1 MLCSPTSAPSTTPL
15 TLTTPTPSTTISTST
30 TPSLDCYP
38 RKNGETWVSATDKCM
53 LETCFNGEIIKH
65 LKKCPT
71 QPPLS
76 CANGLPPKTVPD
88 GSGCCFKQEC
98 QCHCF
103 GFGDPHYVTFD
114 GTYYGFQGNC
124 SYILVKEIKPIY
136 NFSIIIDN
144 VYCDAP
150 DGLSCPKS
158 LTIHYKSF
166 EIFMSQ
172 EVSHGIVTNLI
183 YVNHKRIYP
192 AYSNSD
198 FQVTN
203 NGIEALVVIPAI
215 GAQIM
220 FSGLQFS
227 VELPWSKFHGNTE
240 GQCGTC
246 DNNRTDDCLLPNG
259 KIDPSCPNMAH
270 QWKVNDSNCPVPPPT
285 IPPSTCPPETLS
297 ICKIIASKVF
307 EKCHEVVRYEPF
319 IEGCEFDICYT
330 KKPSIGC
337 ASLQSYAQQCALN
350 GICIDWRGATDG
362 VCDFECNAP
371 LVYKPCGP
379 QVPPTCDKW
388 YNFRFIEEK
397 TEFTALTSMRWEG
410 CYCPDGTT
418 LLDHETNECVSPC
431 GPLCRLPNGEWKQ
444 GNSTWI
450 SGCDLCTCDA
460 DDERVYCNPLPCPS
474 ESPVIC
480 DQPGQI
486 KVPEKVGCCEI
497 DKCVCDV
504 TTCPTH
510 SCPIGYIQETEVGA
524 CCPKCVPK
532 PVCVYNNTEYLPHSS
547 VPMRHCETCLCSDKL
562 ENDGSLHRI
571 ECEPITC
578 DTYCPQ
584 GFEPVLPPG
593 ECCAKC
599 VQTMCVVVYS
609 GNLTHSIPVNGIWSP
624 PGNKCVKYECVKV
637 GSTFITME
645 ARTLCPP
652 YNPND
657 CIPGT
662 EVIAPD
668 GCCHLCVRK
677 CNRTT
682 ESTYL
687 QHNGCTSSQKVDLTT
702 CQGLCPTFS
711 WFSLSTSTF
720 QRSCS
725 CCQEITTSKREVE
738 MVCPDGS
745 KFSYSYNYIEQ
756 CGCLQSTCTT
766 MEKTVTKRLRRRR

>member
-1 MLCSPTSAPSTTPL
+1 M
-15 TLTTPTPSTTISTST
+15 
-30 TPSLDCYP
+30 
-38 RKNGETWVSATDKCM
+38 
-53 LETCFNGEIIKH
+53 
-65 LKKCPT
+65 
-71 QPPLS
+71 
-76 CANGLPPKTVPD
+76 
-88 GSGCCFKQEC
+88 
-98 QCHCF
+98 
-103 GFGDPHYVTFD
+103 
-114 GTYYGFQGNC
+114 
-124 SYILVKEIKPIY
+124 
-136 NFSIIIDN
+136 
-144 VYCDAP
+144 
-150 DGLSCPKS
+150 
-158 LTIHYKSF
+158 
-166 EIFMSQ
+166 
-172 EVSHGIVTNLI
+172 
-183 YVNHKRIYP
+183 
-192 AYSNSD
+192 
-198 FQVTN
+198 
-203 NGIEALVVIPAI
+203 
-215 GAQIM
+215 
-220 FSGLQFS
+220 
-227 VELPWSKFHGNTE
+227 
-240 GQCGTC
+240 
-246 DNNRTDDCLLPNG
+246 
-259 KIDPSCPNMAH
+259 
-270 QWKVNDSNCPVPPPT
+270 
-285 IPPSTCPPETLS
+285 
-297 ICKIIASKVF
+297 
-307 EKCHEVVRYEPF
+307 
-319 IEGCEFDICYT
+319 
-330 KKPSIGC
+330 
-337 ASLQSYAQQCALN
+337 
-350 GICIDWRGATDG
+350 
-362 VCDFECNAP
+362 
-371 LVYKPCGP
+371 
-379 QVPPTCDKW
+379 
-388 YNFRFIEEK
+388 
-397 TEFTALTSMRWEG
+397 
-410 CYCPDGTT
+410 
-418 LLDHETNECVSPC
+418 
-431 GPLCRLPNGEWKQ
+431 
-444 GNSTWI
+444 
-450 SGCDLCTCDA
+450 
-460 DDERVYCNPLPCPS
+460 
-474 ESPVIC
+474 C

-486 KVPEKVGCCEI
+486 KVAEKVGCCEI

-504 TTCPTH
+504 TTCPIR
-510 SCPIGYIQETEVGA
+510 SCPVGYIQETEVGA

-532 PVCVYNNTEYLPHSS
+532 AVCVYNNAEYLPHSS

-637 GSTFITME
+637 GSRFITME

-711 WFSLSTSTF
+711 WFSRSTSTF
-720 QRSCS
+720 QPSCS

-766 MEKTVTKRLRRRR
+766 MEKTVTKKLQRRR